1 VEHITAKHRH
11 LSPSFASGWN
21 AASPQ
26 LRKHLL
32 TPHKIEDFRNWNV
45 IGLYR
50 TLTWTSWP
58 AYAYRLMDNLRPSSY
73 KIQKENSE
81 LEQELSHWLTQKI
94 DHEGSIFGLPPIPT
108 EASYELSTGLGRS
121 LIDNIAKRVVPLVLR
136 TALQG
141 AKEWLKVTVERDGV
155 ASLLPFLEGESLL
168 RVIEIKPSERLQEG
182 IVKEQS
188 E

>member
-1 VEHITAKHRH
+1 VEHITAKHPN
-11 LSPSFASGWN
+11 LSRSFASGWS

-32 TPHKIEDFRNWNV
+32 TPHAIEDFLNGSMSGRF
-45 IGLYR
+45 R

-58 AYAYRLMDNLRPSSY
+58 AYAYEVINTRRPSSFM
-73 KIQKENSE
+73 IQKENLA
-81 LEQELSHWLTQKI
+81 LEQELSHWLKQKI
-94 DHEGSIFGLPPIPT
+94 GHEGSIFGLPPIPT
-108 EASYELSTGLGRS
+108 VANYELSTGLS
-121 LIDNIAKRVVPLVLR
+121 PSFIDDLAKRVVPLVFR

-141 AKEWLKVTVERDGV
+141 AEEWLKVTVGRDGV
-155 ASLLPFLEGESLL
+155 TSLLPFLEGESLF
-168 RVIEIKPSERLQEG
+168 RVIAIKQSEKLQEE